1 MVDVSK
7 VRQHLYV
14 IMTFF
19 LPLSASLSKLFC
31 LDIMDNAILDKITVL
46 DTDSDKSSS
55 FLNISTYR
63 SNKIEFILDYLD
75 ADVVVKS
82 AWPKIEKKVAEIKV
96 A

>member
-1 MVDVSK
+1 
-7 VRQHLYV
+7 
-14 IMTFF
+14 
-19 LPLSASLSKLFC
+19 
-31 LDIMDNAILDKITVL
+31 MDNAILDKITVL